1 MYLSMS
7 KDEAIGTFER
17 GAGLFYILVTI
28 VFTPPF
34 TAVAIYNSERGLLRR
49 ETNQH
54 TYSLTSFYVSKSMT
68 LLPMETAGAL
78 VVRTK

>member
-7 KDEAIGTFER
+7 KYVTIGMFER
-17 GAGLFYILVTI
+17 GAGIFYIITTI
-28 VFTPPF
+28 VFTPPL
-34 TAVAIYNSERGLLRR
+34 TAISIYNAERGLLRR

-54 TYSLTSFYVSKSMT
+54 TYSLTAFFFSKSMT

-78 VVRTK
+78 VVRTE